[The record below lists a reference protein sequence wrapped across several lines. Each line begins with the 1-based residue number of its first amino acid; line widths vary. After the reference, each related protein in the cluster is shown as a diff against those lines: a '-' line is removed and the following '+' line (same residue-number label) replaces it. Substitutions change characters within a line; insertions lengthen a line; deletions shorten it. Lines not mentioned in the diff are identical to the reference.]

1 LVGVDQG
8 PEAVVDSLLP
18 TLLRGEGVLENVL
31 CLLEVHTSK
40 IQDDRQATRAVL
52 SRNLLIL
59 KIPACDCAMVALQ
72 LKYARVAPL
81 TQH

>member
-1 LVGVDQG
+1 VRLVGVDQG

-40 IQDDRQATRAVL
+40 IQDDKPQEL
-52 SRNLLIL
+52 F
-59 KIPACDCAMVALQ
+59 
-72 LKYARVAPL
+72 
-81 TQH
+81 